1 MAISENR
8 YIIENRIATTQELLL
23 NIAQSNKQLLKNCVT
38 GDVIMIS
45 LSNGSETLFIP
56 LYGKARMSKEEKII
70 SDKKAEEII
79 DSIDYDFKKLKV
91 AKKIQVFMG
100 LRAAIIDDF
109 TRGFIDEN
117 PGCII
122 VHLGCGLDSRVL
134 RIKRKAKRWYDLD
147 FPEVI
152 KIKKQFFKETINY
165 RMIGSS
171 VTDYSWIDKIDYT
184 DEPVLVIAE
193 GLLMYLNEDEVE
205 QLLIRL
211 KNKFTNAEIIFDAF
225 SKTTAKYSKY
235 QPSLGMTDA
244 KIQWG
249 SDGPHEIENYASGI
263 THIDTKYLNDDYRV
277 KFLNGYYRLMF
288 NITKFF
294 RSTREA
300 QRIFIFE
307 LRS

>member
-1 MAISENR
+1 
-8 YIIENRIATTQELLL
+8 
-23 NIAQSNKQLLKNCVT
+23 
-38 GDVIMIS
+38 MIS

-56 LYGKARMSKEEKII
+56 LYSKACMSKEEKII

-91 AKKIQVFMG
+91 AKKIQVFMS

-109 TRGFIDEN
+109 TRVFIDEN
-117 PGCII
+117 PGCIVI
-122 VHLGCGLDSRVL
+122 HLGCGLDSRVL
-134 RIKRKAKRWYDLD
+134 RVKRKAKRWYDLD
-147 FPEVI
+147 YPEVI
-152 KIKKQFFKETINY
+152 KIKKQFFKETISY

-171 VTDYSWIDKIDYT
+171 VTDYGWIDKIDYE

-205 QLLIRL
+205 ELLIQL

-225 SKTTAKYSKY
+225 SKTTVKYSKY
-235 QPSLGMTDA
+235 QTSLERTDA

-249 SDGPHEIENYASGI
+249 SDEPHEIEKYASGI
-263 THIDTKYLNDDYRV
+263 THIDTRYLNDDYRV

-288 NITKFF
+288 NITRFF
-294 RSTREA
+294 KTAREE

-307 LRS
+307 LRR

>member
-1 MAISENR
+1 
-8 YIIENRIATTQELLL
+8 
-23 NIAQSNKQLLKNCVT
+23 
-38 GDVIMIS
+38 MIS

-56 LYGKARMSKEEKII
+56 LYGKARMSKEKKII

-79 DSIDYDFKKLKV
+79 DSIDYDFKKLKI
-91 AKKIQVFMG
+91 AKKIQVFMS

-117 PGCII
+117 PGCI
-122 VHLGCGLDSRVL
+122 VLHLGCGLDSRVL
-134 RIKRKAKRWYDLD
+134 RVKRKAKRWYDLD

-171 VTDYSWIDKIDYT
+171 VTDYSWIDKIDYE

-205 QLLIRL
+205 ELLIKL

-225 SKTTAKYSKY
+225 SKTTVKFSKY
-235 QPSLGMTDA
+235 QPSLGKTEA

-249 SDGPHEIENYASGI
+249 SDGPHEIEKYASGI

-277 KFLNGYYRLMF
+277 KLLNSYYRLMF

-294 RSTREA
+294 KPAREA